1 MLKGNR
7 ETGRAGGDWSER
19 SKSRRRMIMGE
30 DRQADI
36 KQPKSPIN
44 KEIMNIAW
52 PVLIELVLSSLFGMI
67 NMMMLGNIADH
78 GYAAAAV
85 AAVGVTNQPLFLG
98 LAVVQALNIGGTAL
112 IARYFGAGN
121 HDRMENV
128 MKHVMIISMIL
139 SAPLALAAFIYADQ
153 IMAFMGAQQDT
164 IEVGRIYFRIICI
177 SYLLQSFNFSISG
190 SLRGIGETQIPM
202 GVNLQANFLN
212 VIGNALLIYGLFGV
226 PALGIQGAAISTVIA
241 NTVACSLLIRYLRSG
256 KSKLNFSFAH
266 PFHFSMKTMKSLAK
280 IGLPSALE
288 QLALR
293 SGMILFIQI
302 VSGLGTV
309 VFAAHNIG
317 MNILTL
323 SFTLGQAFGIA
334 ASSLVGR
341 ALGAGDANLAEKYAS
356 RTGKIGSI
364 CGAILGLAF
373 FFGAEY
379 IVSFYSSDPEIIR
392 NAAIAIRVAA
402 ITQPFQSHQLIV
414 AGSLR
419 GAGDTIFPLISTF
432 FGILIIR
439 VAAATFFVQVLG
451 LGLLGAWLA
460 VMLDQIIRWF
470 LIAMRFRSGKWKRMK
485 LA

>member
-1 MLKGNR
+1 MRRLYFDC
-7 ETGRAGGDWSER
+7 ET
-19 SKSRRRMIMGE
+19 
-30 DRQADI
+30 
-36 KQPKSPIN
+36 SP
-44 KEIMNIAW
+44 NIVYSW
-52 PVLIELVLSSLFGMI
+52 RIGYKIELS
-67 NMMMLGNIADH
+67 
-78 GYAAAAV
+78 
-85 AAVGVTNQPLFLG
+85 
-98 LAVVQALNIGGTAL
+98 
-112 IARYFGAGN
+112 
-121 HDRMENV
+121 HDS
-128 MKHVMIISMIL
+128 II
-139 SAPLALAAFIYADQ
+139 
-153 IMAFMGAQQDT
+153 
-164 IEVGRIYFRIICI
+164 EERRIICI

-451 LGLLGAWLA
+451 LGLLGPWLA
-460 VMLDQIIRWF
+460 VMLDQIIRWC

>member
-1 MLKGNR
+1 
-7 ETGRAGGDWSER
+7 
-19 SKSRRRMIMGE
+19 MGE
-30 DRQADI
+30 EKQTDI
-36 KQPKSPIN
+36 KQLKSPIN

-78 GYAAAAV
+78 AYAAAAV
-85 AAVGVTNQPLFLG
+85 SAVGVTNQPLFFG

-112 IARYFGAGN
+112 IARYFGAGK

-139 SAPLALAAFIYADQ
+139 SAPLALAAFVYSDQ
-153 IMAFMGAQQDT
+153 IMTFMGAQPDT
-164 IEVGRIYFRIICI
+164 VEVGRLYFRITCI

-202 GVNLQANFLN
+202 GVNLRANFLN
-212 VIGNALLIYGLFGV
+212 VVGNALLIYGLFGV
-226 PALGIQGAAISTVIA
+226 PAFGIEGAAISTVIA
-241 NTVACSLLIRYLRSG
+241 NTVACFLLIRYLRSG

-288 QLALR
+288 QLVLR

-302 VSGLGTV
+302 VSGLGTI

-317 MNILTL
+317 MNILTV

-341 ALGAGDANLAEKYAS
+341 ALGAGDPNARGKVCLADRQNRQLLGCDPWS
-356 RTGKIGSI
+356 GTFLWRRVH
-364 CGAILGLAF
+364 CRLLFQAIQK
-373 FFGAEY
+373 
-379 IVSFYSSDPEIIR
+379 IIR
-392 NAAIAIRVAA
+392 NAAIALRVAA

-432 FGILIIR
+432 LGILIIR

-451 LGLLGAWLA
+451 LGILGAWLA

>member
-1 MLKGNR
+1 
-7 ETGRAGGDWSER
+7 
-19 SKSRRRMIMGE
+19 MGE
-30 DRQADI
+30 EKQADI
-36 KQPKSPIN
+36 QPVKSPIN

-78 GYAAAAV
+78 AYAAAAV
-85 AAVGVTNQPLFLG
+85 SAVGVTNQPLFLG
-98 LAVVQALNIGGTAL
+98 LAVVQALNVGGTAL
-112 IARYFGAGN
+112 IARYFGAGK

-139 SAPLALAAFIYADQ
+139 SAPLAIAAFVYSDQ
-153 IMAFMGAQQDT
+153 IMTFMGAQPDT
-164 IEVGRIYFRIICI
+164 VEVGRLYFRIICV

-202 GVNLQANFLN
+202 GVNLRANFLN

-226 PALGIQGAAISTVIA
+226 PAFGIEGAAISTVIA
-241 NTVACSLLIRYLRSG
+241 NAVACLLLIRYLRSG

-293 SGMILFIQI
+293 AGMILFIQI

-309 VFAAHNIG
+309 IFAAHNIG
-317 MNILTL
+317 MNILSL

-341 ALGAGDANLAEKYAS
+341 ALGAGDANLAENYAS
-356 RTGKIGSI
+356 RTAKIGSFW
-364 CGAILGLAF
+364 GAVLGLAF

-379 IVSFYSSDPEIIR
+379 IVGFYSTDPEIIR

-432 FGILIIR
+432 LGILIIR

-451 LGLLGAWLA
+451 LGILGAWLA

-470 LIAMRFRSGKWKRMK
+470 LIAMRFQSGKWKKMK

>member
-1 MLKGNR
+1 
-7 ETGRAGGDWSER
+7 
-19 SKSRRRMIMGE
+19 MGE
-30 DRQADI
+30 EKQADI

-78 GYAAAAV
+78 AYAAAAV
-85 AAVGVTNQPLFLG
+85 SAVGVTNQPLFLG
-98 LAVVQALNIGGTAL
+98 LAVVQALNVGGTAL
-112 IARYFGAGN
+112 IARYFGAGK

-139 SAPLALAAFIYADQ
+139 SAPLALAAFVYSDQ
-153 IMAFMGAQQDT
+153 IMTFMGAQPDT
-164 IEVGRIYFRIICI
+164 VEIGRLYFRLICI
-177 SYLLQSFNFSISG
+177 SYLFQSFNFSISG

-202 GVNLQANFLN
+202 GVNLRANFLN
-212 VIGNALLIYGLFGV
+212 VIGNALLIYGLFGL
-226 PALGIQGAAISTVIA
+226 PAFGITGAALSTVGA
-241 NTVACSLLIRYLRSG
+241 NLVASFLLIRYLRSG

-266 PFHFSMKTMKSLAK
+266 PFQFSMKTMKSLAK

-288 QLALR
+288 QVALR
-293 SGMILFIQI
+293 AGMILFIQI

-309 VFAAHNIG
+309 VFADHNIG
-317 MNILTL
+317 MNILSL

-341 ALGAGDANLAEKYAS
+341 ALGAGDANLAENYAS
-356 RTGKIGSI
+356 RTAKIGSLW
-364 CGAILGLAF
+364 GAILGVAF

-379 IVSFYSSDPEIIR
+379 IVGFYSSDPEIIR

-432 FGILIIR
+432 LGILIIR

-451 LGLLGAWLA
+451 LGILGAWLA

-470 LIAMRFRSGKWKRMK
+470 LIAMRFQSGKWKRMK

>member
-1 MLKGNR
+1 
-7 ETGRAGGDWSER
+7 
-19 SKSRRRMIMGE
+19 MGE
-30 DRQADI
+30 EKQTDI
-36 KQPKSPIN
+36 KQLKSPIN

-78 GYAAAAV
+78 AYAAAAV
-85 AAVGVTNQPLFLG
+85 SAVGVTNQPLFLG
-98 LAVVQALNIGGTAL
+98 LSVVQALNIGGTAL
-112 IARYFGAGN
+112 IARYFGAGK

-139 SAPLALAAFIYADQ
+139 SAPLALAAFVYSDQ
-153 IMAFMGAQQDT
+153 IMTFMGAQPDT
-164 IEVGRIYFRIICI
+164 VEVGRLYFRIICI

-202 GVNLQANFLN
+202 GVNLRANFLN
-212 VIGNALLIYGLFGV
+212 VVGNALLIYGLFGI
-226 PALGIQGAAISTVIA
+226 PAFGIEGAAISTVIA
-241 NTVACSLLIRYLRSG
+241 NLVANFLLIRYLRSG

-288 QLALR
+288 QLVLR

-302 VSGLGTV
+302 VSDLGTV

-317 MNILTL
+317 MNILSL

-334 ASSLVGR
+334 ASALVGR

-356 RTGKIGSI
+356 RTAKIGSLW
-364 CGAILGLAF
+364 GAIIGVAF

-379 IVSFYSSDPEIIR
+379 IVGFYSSDPEIIR

-432 FGILIIR
+432 LGILIIR

-451 LGLLGAWLA
+451 LGILGAWLA

>member
-1 MLKGNR
+1 
-7 ETGRAGGDWSER
+7 
-19 SKSRRRMIMGE
+19 
-30 DRQADI
+30 
-36 KQPKSPIN
+36 
-44 KEIMNIAW
+44 
-52 PVLIELVLSSLFGMI
+52 
-67 NMMMLGNIADH
+67 
-78 GYAAAAV
+78 
-85 AAVGVTNQPLFLG
+85 
-98 LAVVQALNIGGTAL
+98 
-112 IARYFGAGN
+112 
-121 HDRMENV
+121 
-128 MKHVMIISMIL
+128 
-139 SAPLALAAFIYADQ
+139 
-153 IMAFMGAQQDT
+153 
-164 IEVGRIYFRIICI
+164 
-177 SYLLQSFNFSISG
+177 
-190 SLRGIGETQIPM
+190 
-202 GVNLQANFLN
+202 
-212 VIGNALLIYGLFGV
+212 
-226 PALGIQGAAISTVIA
+226 
-241 NTVACSLLIRYLRSG
+241 
-256 KSKLNFSFAH
+256 
-266 PFHFSMKTMKSLAK
+266 MKTMKSLAK

-356 RTGKIGSI
+356 RTGKIGSM
-364 CGAILGLAF
+364 CGAILGLVF

-432 FGILIIR
+432 LGILIIR

-451 LGLLGAWLA
+451 LGILGAWLA

-470 LIAMRFRSGKWKRMK
+470 LIAMRFQSGKWKRMK

>member
-1 MLKGNR
+1 
-7 ETGRAGGDWSER
+7 
-19 SKSRRRMIMGE
+19 MGE
-30 DRQADI
+30 EKQTDI
-36 KQPKSPIN
+36 KQLKSPIN

-78 GYAAAAV
+78 AYAAAAV
-85 AAVGVTNQPLFLG
+85 SAVGVTNQPLFLG
-98 LAVVQALNIGGTAL
+98 LSVVQALNIGGTAL
-112 IARYFGAGN
+112 IARYFGAGK

-139 SAPLALAAFIYADQ
+139 SAPLALAAFVYSDQ
-153 IMAFMGAQQDT
+153 IMTFMGAQPDT
-164 IEVGRIYFRIICI
+164 VEVGRLYFRIICI

-202 GVNLQANFLN
+202 GVNLRANFLN
-212 VIGNALLIYGLFGV
+212 VVGNALLIYGLFGI
-226 PALGIQGAAISTVIA
+226 PAFGIEGAAISTVIA
-241 NTVACSLLIRYLRSG
+241 NLVANFLLIRYLRSG

-266 PFHFSMKTMKSLAK
+266 PFHFSRKTMKSLA
-280 IGLPSALE
+280 
-288 QLALR
+288 R

-317 MNILTL
+317 MNILSL

-334 ASSLVGR
+334 ASALVGR
-341 ALGAGDANLAEKYAS
+341 ALGAGDARLAENYAS
-356 RTGKIGSI
+356 RTAKIGSLW
-364 CGAILGLAF
+364 GAILGVAF

-432 FGILIIR
+432 LGILIIR

-451 LGLLGAWLA
+451 LGILGAWLA

-470 LIAMRFRSGKWKRMK
+470 LIAMRFRSGKWKKMK

>member
-1 MLKGNR
+1 
-7 ETGRAGGDWSER
+7 
-19 SKSRRRMIMGE
+19 MGE
-30 DRQADI
+30 EKQTDI
-36 KQPKSPIN
+36 KQLKSPIN

-78 GYAAAAV
+78 AYAAAAV
-85 AAVGVTNQPLFLG
+85 SAVGVTNQPLFLG

-112 IARYFGAGN
+112 IARYFGAGK

-139 SAPLALAAFIYADQ
+139 SAPLALAAFVYSDQ
-153 IMAFMGAQQDT
+153 IMTFMGAQPDT
-164 IEVGRIYFRIICI
+164 VEVGRLYFRIICI

-212 VIGNALLIYGLFGV
+212 VIGNALLIYGLFGI
-226 PALGIQGAAISTVIA
+226 PALGIEGAAISTVIA
-241 NTVACSLLIRYLRSG
+241 NLVGNFLLIRYLRSG

-266 PFHFSMKTMKSLAK
+266 PFQFSMKTMKSLAK

-317 MNILTL
+317 MNILSL

-334 ASSLVGR
+334 ASALVGR

-356 RTGKIGSI
+356 RTGKIGSMWG
-364 CGAILGLAF
+364 C
-373 FFGAEY
+373 
-379 IVSFYSSDPEIIR
+379 DPR
-392 NAAIAIRVAA
+392 
-402 ITQPFQSHQLIV
+402 S
-414 AGSLR
+414 
-419 GAGDTIFPLISTF
+419 
-432 FGILIIR
+432 
-439 VAAATFFVQVLG
+439 
-451 LGLLGAWLA
+451 GLLLRRR
-460 VMLDQIIRWF
+460 VHRRLLFQ
-470 LIAMRFRSGKWKRMK
+470 
-485 LA
+485 